1 LDAAFLEAGL
11 LDAPIAGR
19 ANHGR
24 QHEMM
29 TLGAALADQAP
40 NHSGCSVSA
49 TTPQANVSTQIVQSK
64 SVT

>member
-1 LDAAFLEAGL
+1 LEASL

-24 QHEMM
+24 QHEM